1 MLTKKAKYA
10 FKALIALARNEEN
23 RPMLIS
29 SIAEREQLPKK
40 FLEAILLELKRSGF
54 LGSKKGAG
62 GGYYL
67 MKPAEDIK
75 MSAVIRIIDG
85 PIALLPCVSL
95 NFYERCDECSNEPYC
110 GIRDVMKDVRDATL
124 KIIGETSIADMLR
137 REDALAGKIG
147 IDPSIP
153 HPSATGPGNL
163 SAPSTDLAGL

>member
-10 FKALIALARNEEN
+10 FKALIALARNEGN

-29 SIAEREQLPKK
+29 DIAEQEQLPKK

-67 MKPAEDIK
+67 MKPAQEIK
-75 MSAVIRIIDG
+75 MSAIIRVIDG

-95 NFYERCDECSNEPYC
+95 NFYERCEECTEDYC
-110 GIRDVMKDVRDATL
+110 GIRDVMREVRDATL
-124 KIIGETSIADMLR
+124 KILGDTSIWDMMKK
-137 REDALAGKIG
+137 EDELSPEKALPPTQSSGTKGKVSDIV
-147 IDPSIP
+147 
-153 HPSATGPGNL
+153 
-163 SAPSTDLAGL
+163 DL

>member
-10 FKALIALARNEEN
+10 FKALLVLARNEEN
-23 RPMLIS
+23 KPMLIS
-29 SIAEREQLPKK
+29 DIAAREQLPKK

-75 MSAVIRIIDG
+75 MAAVIRIVDG

-95 NFYERCDECSNEPYC
+95 NFYERCEECTQEPYC

-124 KIIGETSIADMLR
+124 KILVETSIADMMR
-137 REDALAGKIG
+137 REDGLAVKTGQDPALI
-147 IDPSIP
+147 
-153 HPSATGPGNL
+153 
-163 SAPSTDLAGL
+163 

>member
-10 FKALIALARNEEN
+10 FKALIALARNTDN

-29 SIAEREQLPKK
+29 DIARKEQLPKK
-40 FLEAILLELKRSGF
+40 FLEAILLELKRGGY

-67 MKPAEDIK
+67 MKPAAEIK
-75 MSAVIRIIDG
+75 MSAIIRIIDG

-95 NFYERCDECSNEPYC
+95 NFYERCEECSNEPYC

-124 KIIGETSIADMLR
+124 KIIGETSIADMIS
-137 REDALAGKIG
+137 REDSLTESLPGQEMNGPAPGGNTGQRQADI
-147 IDPSIP
+147 ID
-153 HPSATGPGNL
+153 L
-163 SAPSTDLAGL
+163 